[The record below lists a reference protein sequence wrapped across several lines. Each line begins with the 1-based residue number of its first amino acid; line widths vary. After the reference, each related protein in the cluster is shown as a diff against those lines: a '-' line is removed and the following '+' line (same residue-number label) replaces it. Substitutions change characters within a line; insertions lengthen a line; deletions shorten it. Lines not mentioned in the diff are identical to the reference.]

1 MFSLRENAVSGRGLR
16 NDCGLEEKSMAR
28 FQKPAEGTWTEH
40 FPELG
45 TGRVSFEDS
54 ISPAFYELEREAI
67 FKRAWLYV
75 GRTEQLP
82 RNGSYFTKTLPGV
95 GASVIVSRDGN
106 GRVRAFHNV
115 CRHRGN
121 RLVWANTPRDE
132 TCGNARQLVCK
143 YHGWRYGL
151 DGACTYVHQEKEFFG
166 LRKDE
171 LGLAP
176 VPCDTWAG
184 FIFVNLAREP
194 RQTLRD
200 YLGPM
205 VGALEGYPFH
215 RMTERYSFR
224 AENDSNWKVFS
235 DAFQEYYHVPP
246 LHTHQLGPTPEAQ
259 NPEYEFEAAH
269 YQIDGPHRMVT
280 TSGTHKHNW
289 PAEHLYPSE
298 ALTRSG
304 STGPWDAPDLG
315 KALPGVNPSRVA
327 RWGIDNFQVFPN
339 LEILIY
345 ERGWYVTYRYWPTS
359 HRTHVFEGDLHFVPA
374 RNARE
379 RLAHEY
385 AALTFKEYGLQ
396 DAGTLDGTQ
405 LGLEQ
410 GAFREFPL
418 NDQEILVR
426 HFHKTVGDWV
436 EAYTREREAESAR

>member
-1 MFSLRENAVSGRGLR
+1 MG
-16 NDCGLEEKSMAR
+16 R

-40 FPELG
+40 YPELG
-45 TGRVSFEDS
+45 TGPISFADS
-54 ISPAFYELEREAI
+54 ISPEFYQLEREAI
-67 FKRAWLYV
+67 FKRAWLYA
-75 GRTEQLP
+75 GRMEQLP
-82 RNGSYFTKTLPGV
+82 RNGTYFTKILPGLRT
-95 GASVIVSRDGN
+95 SIVVTRDLD

-121 RLVWANTPRDE
+121 KLLWEGTPKGE
-132 TCGNARQLVCK
+132 SCGKARQFVCK

-151 DGACTYVHQEKEFFG
+151 DGACTYVHQANEFFD
-166 LRKDE
+166 LQQDA

-176 VPCDTWAG
+176 IHFDTWAG
-184 FIFVNLAREP
+184 FIFVNLAEQP
-194 RQTLRD
+194 PQSLRD

-205 VGALEGYPFH
+205 VGALDGYPFD

-224 AENDSNWKVFS
+224 AENDSNWKVFI

-269 YQIDGPHRMVT
+269 YQIDGPHRMVS
-280 TSGTHKHNW
+280 TSGTYKQAW
-289 PAEHLYPSE
+289 PAEHLYPAE

-304 STGPWDAPDLG
+304 NTGPWDAPDFG
-315 KALPGVNPSRVA
+315 ADLPGVNPSGIS

-345 ERGWYVTYRYWPTS
+345 ERNWFVTYRYWPTS
-359 HRTHVFEGDLHFVPA
+359 HNTHVFEGDLHFVPA
-374 RNARE
+374 TKASE
-379 RLAHEY
+379 RLAREY

-405 LGLEQ
+405 MGLEQ
-410 GAFREFPL
+410 QAFDEFPL
-418 NDQEILVR
+418 NDQEVLVR

-436 EAYTREREAESAR
+436 EAYARQQGGESKR

>member
-1 MFSLRENAVSGRGLR
+1 V
-16 NDCGLEEKSMAR
+16 AR
-28 FQKPAEGTWTEH
+28 FQKPAEGSWTEH
-40 FPELG
+40 HSELG
-45 TGRVSFEDS
+45 TGPVSFEDS
-54 ISPAFYELEREAI
+54 ISPGFYEIERQAI
-67 FKRAWLYV
+67 FRKAWLYV
-75 GRTEQLP
+75 GRVEQLP
-82 RNGSYFTKTLPGV
+82 RGGSYFTRNLPGQRISLIV
-95 GASVIVSRDGN
+95 ARDREGVI
-106 GRVRAFHNV
+106 RAFHNV

-121 RLVWANTPRDE
+121 KLVWEGTPRDE
-132 TCGNARQLVCK
+132 TSGNARRFVCK

-151 DGACTYVHQEKEFFG
+151 DGGCSYVHQESEFFD
-166 LRKDE
+166 LDRSR
-171 LGLAP
+171 LGLAS
-176 VPCDTWAG
+176 VHCDSWAG
-184 FIFVNLAREP
+184 FIFVNLDPEP
-194 RQTLRD
+194 RWTLRA

-205 VGALEGYPFH
+205 VGALEGYPFE
-215 RMTERYSFR
+215 RMTERYAFR
-224 AENDSNWKVFS
+224 AENGSNWKVFI

-280 TSGTHKHNW
+280 TSGTHKHRW
-289 PAEHLYPSE
+289 PAEHLYPGE

-304 STGPWDAPDLG
+304 STGPWEAPELG
-315 KALPGVNPSRVA
+315 PLPGVNPSGIS

-345 ERGWYVTYRYWPTS
+345 ERGWYITYRYWPTS
-359 HRTHVFEGDLHFVPA
+359 HNTHVFEGDLHFVPA

-405 LGLEQ
+405 MGLEQ
-410 GAFREFPL
+410 EAFRDFPL

-426 HFHKTVGDWV
+426 HFHKTVGEWA
-436 EAYTREREAESAR
+436 EAYENERAKGSAR

>member
-1 MFSLRENAVSGRGLR
+1 MRA
-16 NDCGLEEKSMAR
+16 LERLEKKPADRFAR
-28 FQKPAEGTWTEH
+28 PAEGSWTEH
-40 FPELG
+40 YPQLG

-54 ISPAFYELEREAI
+54 ISPAFHALEREAI
-67 FKRAWLYV
+67 FERSWLQV
-75 GRTEQLP
+75 GRIEDLP
-82 RNGSYFTKTLPGV
+82 RGGGYFTKQLPGLR
-95 GASVIVSRDGN
+95 ASIIVTRDAE

-121 RLVWANTPRDE
+121 RLLWEGTPHGE
-132 TCGNARQLVCK
+132 PCGPARQLVCK

-151 DGACTYVHQEKEFFG
+151 DGACRYVHQEREFFD
-166 LRKDE
+166 LRKQE

-176 VPCDTWAG
+176 VHCDVWAG
-184 FIFVNLAREP
+184 FVFVNLAAEP
-194 RQTLRD
+194 RETLRE

-205 VGALEGYPFH
+205 LGALEGYPFH

-224 AENDSNWKVFS
+224 AENESNWKIFS

-246 LHTHQLGPTPEAQ
+246 LHTHQLGPTPEAR
-259 NPEYEFEAAH
+259 NPEYEFEGAH
-269 YQIDGPHRMVT
+269 YQIDGPHRMVS
-280 TSGTHKHNW
+280 TSGTYKHLW
-289 PAEHLYPSE
+289 PARHLYPSE
-298 ALTRSG
+298 VLTRSG

-315 KALPGVNPSRVA
+315 GRPPGVNPSGIE

-345 ERGWYVTYRYWPTS
+345 ERGWYVTYRYWPTA
-359 HRTHVFEGDLHFVPA
+359 HDRHVFEADLHFVPA
-374 RNARE
+374 RSARE

-385 AALTFKEYGLQ
+385 AAVTFKEYALQ

-410 GAFREFPL
+410 RAFRDFPL

-426 HFHKTVGDWV
+426 HFHQTVGERV
-436 EAYTREREAESAR
+436 AAHVREREGRTAR

>member
-1 MFSLRENAVSGRGLR
+1 L
-16 NDCGLEEKSMAR
+16 AR
-28 FQKPAEGTWTEH
+28 FPKPKEGTWTEH
-40 FPELG
+40 HPGLG
-45 TGRVSFEDS
+45 TGLVSFEDS
-54 ISPAFYELEREAI
+54 ISPAFYAREREAV
-67 FKRAWLYV
+67 FKRAWLNV
-75 GRTEQLP
+75 GRVEQLP
-82 RNGSYFTKTLPGV
+82 RDGSFFTRDLTGLKT
-95 GASVIVSRDGN
+95 SIIVTRALD

-121 RLVWANTPRDE
+121 RLLWEGTPRGE
-132 TCGNARQLVCK
+132 ACGNVRQLTCK

-151 DGACTYVHQEKEFFG
+151 DGACTYVHQEDEFFD
-166 LRKDE
+166 LRKAE

-176 VPCDTWAG
+176 IHCDTWAG
-184 FIFVNLAREP
+184 FVFVNLDREP

-200 YLGPM
+200 FLGPM

-224 AENDSNWKVFS
+224 AENESNWKVFS

-259 NPEYEFEAAH
+259 NPQYPFHAPH
-269 YQIDGPHRMVT
+269 YQIDGPHRMVST
-280 TSGTHKHNW
+280 GGTYKHLW
-289 PAEHLYPSE
+289 PAEHLYPAE

-315 KALPGVNPSRVA
+315 AALPGVNPGRVA

-345 ERGWYVTYRYWPTS
+345 ERGWFVTYRYWPTS
-359 HRTHVFEGDLHFVPA
+359 HATHVFEADLHFVPA
-374 RNARE
+374 RNVRE
-379 RLAHEY
+379 RVAHEY
-385 AALTFKEYGLQ
+385 AAVTLKEYALQ
-396 DAGTLDGTQ
+396 DCGTLDGTQ

-426 HFHKTVGDWV
+426 HFHKTVGEWV
-436 EAYTREREAESAR
+436 DDYVRERPEASVR

>member
-1 MFSLRENAVSGRGLR
+1 V
-16 NDCGLEEKSMAR
+16 AR
-28 FQKPAEGTWTEH
+28 FQKPAEGSWTRH
-40 FPELG
+40 HPELG
-45 TGRVSFEDS
+45 TGPVSFDDS
-54 ISPAFYELEREAI
+54 TSPAFYELEREAI

-75 GRTEQLP
+75 GRLEQLP
-82 RNGSYFTKTLPGV
+82 RNGSYFTKELPGLRS
-95 GASVIVSRDGN
+95 SVIVSRDLN
-106 GRVRAFHNV
+106 GQVRAFHNV

-121 RLVWANTPRDE
+121 KLVWEGTPRHE
-132 TCGNARQLVCK
+132 TCGNARRFVCK

-151 DGACTYVHQEKEFFG
+151 DGACTYVHQEDQFFD
-166 LRKDE
+166 LRKEE

-176 VPCDTWAG
+176 VHCEIWAG
-184 FIFVNLAREP
+184 FVFVNLAHEP
-194 RQTLRD
+194 RQPLRD
-200 YLGPM
+200 YLGTM

-215 RMTERYSFR
+215 RMAERYSFR

-269 YQIDGPHRMVT
+269 YQIDGPHRMVS
-280 TSGTHKHNW
+280 TSGTHKHTW
-289 PAEHLYPSE
+289 PREHLYPAE

-304 STGPWDAPDLG
+304 NTGPWDAPDLG
-315 KALPGVNPSRVA
+315 ETLAGVNPSGIS

-359 HRTHVFEGDLHFVPA
+359 PNTHVFEGDLYFVPA

-396 DAGTLDGTQ
+396 DCGTLDGTQ
-405 LGLEQ
+405 MGLEQ
-410 GAFREFPL
+410 GAFRGYPL

-436 EAYTREREAESAR
+436 DAYRRERAEERAR

>member
-1 MFSLRENAVSGRGLR
+1 MRFPLAGREGWEAEGSPVG
-16 NDCGLEEKSMAR
+16 R
-28 FQKPAEGTWTEH
+28 FQRPPEGTWTEH
-40 FPELG
+40 HPELG
-45 TGRVSFEDS
+45 TGLVSFEDS

-67 FKRAWLYV
+67 FKRAWLNI
-75 GRTEQLP
+75 GRIEQLP
-82 RNGSYFTKTLPGV
+82 RNGSYFTKDLTGLRT
-95 GASVIVSRDGN
+95 SILVSRDLE

-121 RLVWANTPRDE
+121 RLLWEGTPRGE
-132 TCGNARQLVCK
+132 SSGNARQFVCK

-151 DGACTYVHQEKEFFG
+151 DGACTYVHQAGEFFD
-166 LRKDE
+166 LRKEE
-171 LGLAP
+171 LRLAP
-176 VPCDTWAG
+176 LHCDTWAG
-184 FIFVNLAREP
+184 FVFVNLAREP
-194 RQTLRD
+194 RQTLRE

-205 VGALEGYPFH
+205 VGALEGYPFEK
-215 RMTERYSFR
+215 MTERYSFR
-224 AENDSNWKVFS
+224 AENNSNWKVFS

-246 LHTHQLGPTPEAQ
+246 LHTHQLGPTQEAQ

-280 TSGTHKHNW
+280 TSGTHKHTW
-289 PAEHLYPSE
+289 PAKHLYPTE

-315 KALPGVNPSRVA
+315 ATLPGVNPSRIS

-359 HRTHVFEGDLHFVPA
+359 HNTHVYEADLHFVPA
-374 RNARE
+374 RSPRE

-385 AALTFKEYGLQ
+385 AAITFKEYGLQ
-396 DAGTLDGTQ
+396 DCGTLDGTQ
-405 LGLEQ
+405 MGLEQ

-436 EAYTREREAESAR
+436 DAARARERAEGPPR

>member
-1 MFSLRENAVSGRGLR
+1 MGRFR
-16 NDCGLEEKSMAR
+16 
-28 FQKPAEGTWTEH
+28 KPAEGSWTGH
-40 FPELG
+40 HPGLG
-45 TGRVSFEDS
+45 TGRISFEDS
-54 ISPAFYELEREAI
+54 ISPEFHALEREAV
-67 FKRAWLYV
+67 FRRAWLHA
-75 GRTEQLP
+75 GRVEQLP
-82 RNGSYFTKTLPGV
+82 RDGSYFTKELPGLRT
-95 GASVIVSRDGN
+95 SVIVSRATDG
-106 GRVRAFHNV
+106 RIRAFHNV

-121 RLVWANTPRDE
+121 RLLWEGTPRGE
-132 TCGNARQLVCK
+132 SCGNARQLVCR

-151 DGACTYVHQEKEFFG
+151 DGACTYVHQEREFFD
-166 LRKDE
+166 LRIDE

-176 VPCDTWAG
+176 VHCDTWAG
-184 FIFVNLAREP
+184 FVFVNLAREP
-194 RQTLRD
+194 RQSLREF
-200 YLGPM
+200 LGPM
-205 VGALEGYPFH
+205 VGALEGYPFD

-224 AENDSNWKVFS
+224 AENGSNWKVFS

-280 TSGTHKHNW
+280 TSGTHKHRW
-289 PAEHLYPSE
+289 PAEHLYPAE

-304 STGPWDAPDLG
+304 TPGPWDAPDLG
-315 KALPGVNPSRVA
+315 EVRGVNPSGTA

-359 HRTHVFEGDLHFVPA
+359 HDTHVFEGDLFFVPA
-374 RNARE
+374 TSARE

-385 AALTFKEYGLQ
+385 AAVTFKEYGLQ

-405 LGLEQ
+405 MGLEQ
-410 GAFREFPL
+410 RAFDDFPL

-426 HFHKTVGDWV
+426 HFHATVRDWV
-436 EAYTREREAESAR
+436 DGYVRERATGEGAPCTR

>member
-1 MFSLRENAVSGRGLR
+1 MT
-16 NDCGLEEKSMAR
+16 R
-28 FQKPAEGTWTEH
+28 FQKPAEGSWTAH
-40 FPELG
+40 YPELG
-45 TGRVSFEDS
+45 TGPVSFEDS
-54 ISPAFYELEREAI
+54 ISPEFYELEREAV
-67 FKRAWLYV
+67 FKRAWLYA
-75 GRTEQLP
+75 GRMQQLP
-82 RNGSYFTKTLPGV
+82 RNGSYFSRNLPGLRT
-95 GASVIVSRDGN
+95 SIVVCRDLD

-121 RLVWANTPRDE
+121 KLVWARTPRDE
-132 TCGNARQLVCK
+132 TSGSARQLVCK

-151 DGACTYVHQEKEFFG
+151 DGACSYVHQQGEFFD
-166 LRKDE
+166 LRRDA
-171 LGLAP
+171 LRLAP
-176 VPCDTWAG
+176 VHCDTWAG

-269 YQIDGPHRMVT
+269 YQIDGPHRMVS
-280 TSGTHKHNW
+280 TSGTYKHKW
-289 PAEHLYPSE
+289 PAEHLYASE

-304 STGPWDAPDLG
+304 STGPDLG
-315 KALPGVNPSRVA
+315 ETLPGVNPSGIS

-345 ERGWYVTYRYWPTS
+345 ERGWFVTYRYWPTS
-359 HRTHVFEGDLHFVPA
+359 HNTHVFEADLHFVPA
-374 RNARE
+374 KNVRE

-405 LGLEQ
+405 MGLEQ
-410 GAFREFPL
+410 EAFRDFPL

-426 HFHKTVGDWV
+426 HFHKTVGEWV
-436 EAYTREREAESAR
+436 ADYEKEKAMEPTR